1 MRFLLGVFASW
12 IPTLAV
18 AGVSFTLEGQDKQRM
33 NVFIQGNKLRAEEG
47 SPEPLRI
54 TLLDADSRKLT
65 VIDPKRKTYSE
76 IDEAQIKAMGSKMN
90 QQLKDAMEK
99 ASPEQ
104 RKQMEAVLAQRGSGS
119 SKKVT
124 IAYVPTG
131 ERSTIAGY
139 PCEGYRQLKDGKPE
153 SEGCFIPWT
162 KLGIPKSEFDAY
174 AKLSSF
180 AGSLVSGFQTA
191 HEDPEDRARQV
202 LEKSPGFPARQVH
215 VLPTGQKSGEQVLVS
230 IRQGAITADKFQA
243 PADFTKTV
251 KAAMGG
257 R

>member
-1 MRFLLGVFASW
+1 MRFLLGVFATW
-12 IPTLAV
+12 VPALAM
-18 AGVSFTLEGQDKQRM
+18 AGVTFTLEVQDKQRM

-54 TLLDADSRKLT
+54 TVL
-65 VIDPKRKTYSE
+65 DPKRKTYSE
-76 IDEAQIKAMGSKMN
+76 IDEAQIQAMGSKMN

-104 RKQMEAVLAQRGSGS
+104 RKQMEAVLAQRGIGS
-119 SKKVT
+119 SKKVV

-139 PCEGYRQLKDGKPE
+139 PCEGYRQLTDGKPE

-230 IRQGAITADKFQA
+230 IRQGAITAEKFQT
-243 PADFTKTV
+243 PADFTRTV
-251 KAAMGG
+251 KTETGG